1 MNTDTIPKLAMTYVD
16 IKAVHISILDSGI
29 IGSKH
34 NTINA
39 IEEIDSHMDQQINLC

>member
-1 MNTDTIPKLAMTYVD
+1 MKTETIPKFAMTYVD

-29 IGSKH
+29 IGNKH

-39 IEEIDSHMDQQINLC
+39 MEEIEETQQINRC